1 MRNTTLSSAMILA
14 LAGTLAL
21 AGCKK
26 KEDTATVDSTAAPAR
41 PRPRLRRP
49 SPRRR

>member
-26 KEDTATVDSTAAPAR
+26 KEDTATVDSTAAPAATETA
-41 PRPRLRRP
+41 PAPAEP
-49 SPRRR
+49 APP